1 MEMSRRENS
10 GRSSRTVIAQI
21 DHLEDRCLLSSI
33 RPIVV
38 PGSSAQQVNQV
49 AAARDKTLKLAGG
62 QIFNPNPTDLKLSNS
77 QLSQLSTS
85 LASQT
90 LSKDDVKLL
99 LERASAVT
107 SSQDAIIAIV
117 DRGGNILGVRVED
130 GVSPTITGDNAKLTF
145 AIDGALAK
153 ARTGAFFGN
162 NQAPLTSRT
171 IQMISQ
177 TSMTERVVNSSFD
190 GPPPDSAFYGPG
202 FVAPIG
208 AKGHFPPNIPF
219 TPQVDLLGI
228 EYTNRDSLDHP
239 GADNIKGTAD
249 DIILPNRFNVPD
261 TQIPLLMN
269 DSGQLIDI
277 SKLVQNGRDG
287 NPGADATTAVPNK
300 AKLYINA
307 PESWGYITGK
317 YQDAQAR
324 GIATLPGGIP
334 IYKNGAV
341 VGGIGVFFP
350 GETGYATE
358 ENSALNDAGFY
369 DPKKTDRSL
378 EAEYIAFVT
387 VGGVPA
393 NQLSGAQPGLATAGK
408 IADAPALPGL
418 VMNQF
423 SNTSKV
429 FGLPFGR
436 IDLVGITLPLFGGQ
450 GLLGPQNLLNAG
462 SKFPVGKMNGTDQP
476 VNKAG
481 QTAIDGLPVPAGW
494 LAKPIDAAPGQG
506 DLNAAD
512 VINLVDRS
520 IVQANLTRAAIR
532 LPLSTTAKMVVAAAD
547 KAGNVLGLY
556 RMIDA
561 TFFSIDVAVAKSR
574 NTAYYNNPTELQP
587 ADQSPGI
594 PPGVSFTNRTF
605 RYLSLPYFPEGIN
618 VYPPGPFSI
627 LNSPNTLFN
636 GRNDGPPLPASAYNN
651 VQAYAAFHPAANF
664 QDPTDIANQ
673 NGVIFFPG
681 SQALYRNTPEP
692 RTSTL
697 IGGFGISGDGV
708 DQDDVVTYTA
718 GLGYQPLSS
727 VVPRTDL
734 FFVRG
739 VRLPYMKFNRQP
751 QVSPDLPI
759 QPKQQPI
766 TPPTRSNTALRG
778 VPNRYF
784 PARNS

>member
-1 MEMSRRENS
+1 
-10 GRSSRTVIAQI
+10 
-21 DHLEDRCLLSSI
+21 
-33 RPIVV
+33 
-38 PGSSAQQVNQV
+38 
-49 AAARDKTLKLAGG
+49 
-62 QIFNPNPTDLKLSNS
+62 
-77 QLSQLSTS
+77 
-85 LASQT
+85 
-90 LSKDDVKLL
+90 
-99 LERASAVT
+99 
-107 SSQDAIIAIV
+107 
-117 DRGGNILGVRVED
+117 
-130 GVSPTITGDNAKLTF
+130 
-145 AIDGALAK
+145 
-153 ARTGAFFGN
+153 
-162 NQAPLTSRT
+162 
-171 IQMISQ
+171 
-177 TSMTERVVNSSFD
+177 
-190 GPPPDSAFYGPG
+190 
-202 FVAPIG
+202 
-208 AKGHFPPNIPF
+208 
-219 TPQVDLLGI
+219 
-228 EYTNRDSLDHP
+228 
-239 GADNIKGTAD
+239 
-249 DIILPNRFNVPD
+249 
-261 TQIPLLMN
+261 
-269 DSGQLIDI
+269 
-277 SKLVQNGRDG
+277 
-287 NPGADATTAVPNK
+287 
-300 AKLYINA
+300 
-307 PESWGYITGK
+307 
-317 YQDAQAR
+317 
-324 GIATLPGGIP
+324 
-334 IYKNGAV
+334 
-341 VGGIGVFFP
+341 
-350 GETGYATE
+350 
-358 ENSALNDAGFY
+358 
-369 DPKKTDRSL
+369 
-378 EAEYIAFVT
+378 
-387 VGGVPA
+387 
-393 NQLSGAQPGLATAGK
+393 
-408 IADAPALPGL
+408 
-418 VMNQF
+418 
-423 SNTSKV
+423 
-429 FGLPFGR
+429 
-436 IDLVGITLPLFGGQ
+436 
-450 GLLGPQNLLNAG
+450 
-462 SKFPVGKMNGTDQP
+462 
-476 VNKAG
+476 
-481 QTAIDGLPVPAGW
+481 
-494 LAKPIDAAPGQG
+494 
-506 DLNAAD
+506 
-512 VINLVDRS
+512 VDRS